1 MRYPQIAA
9 AVAAILSTAAMGAAA
24 ASTST
29 EGARL
34 TKPTQ
39 PHTTNGTSNGPDAA
53 TAQGYTNQVYIGGS
67 SAAAGGLLTYFE
79 SANFCAAG
87 YYTEFDT
94 DVTATNYPD
103 FRAVSCASTVAASGL
118 SAGTQVTVYVR
129 PEGGSVIGVLGVYNS
144 SAATPIQVKEMNL
157 ANAGC
162 SGSTTK
168 WTCNTGNATI
178 GGTAA
183 ANGSSDTWGVTT
195 PSSVTPVYLNI
206 GIADLEPDVFGN
218 PATGATKHIPGG
230 GNMDPILSGAYNFLG
245 NDVSANNL
253 KTVLTQNR
261 ILQQVFGYI
270 ASKNLNFGATA
281 DLPRETLA
289 AIFSGTVTDWNKVN
303 RSDHSGPVAATSTP
317 IVVCNREV
325 GSGTRAETDIWLTG
339 DGCETTYSPTV
350 LKEVAGHAVTAGTVT
365 ITEPADNYQTLAEM
379 DCVNGV
385 NNAIG
390 YVSIDNFS
398 KITATVAPS
407 YPNTQSLTVDGVIV
421 NSLNAAI
428 GLYSDTFEAFVTE
441 SANDAGNGTIADNI
455 YSNMVTALQ
464 TAATTTNSAHV
475 NAIPGIGGNVTG
487 YPPISNQS
495 KGVYV
500 SNFTRQGNSC
510 SPLQKQN

>member
-9 AVAAILSTAAMGAAA
+9 AVAAVLSATAIGAAA
-24 ASTST
+24 AGTSH
-29 EGARL
+29 EGANL
-34 TKPTQ
+34 TRPTQ

-79 SANFCAAG
+79 STNFCTAG

-118 SAGTQVTVYVR
+118 SAGTQVTIYVR

-168 WTCNTGNATI
+168 WTCNAGNATI

-195 PSSVTPVYLNI
+195 ANSVTAVTLNV

-218 PATGATKHIPGG
+218 PSTGATKHIPGG
-230 GNMDPILSGAYNFLG
+230 GNMDPISAGDYNFLG
-245 NDVSANNL
+245 NDVTANNL
-253 KTVLTQNR
+253 KTNLTQNI
-261 ILQQVFGYI
+261 ILQQVFGFI
-270 ASKNLNFGATA
+270 ASKNLNFGTHP
-281 DLPRETLA
+281 DLPRETIA
-289 AIFSGTVTDWNKVN
+289 NIFNGSVTDWNKVN
-303 RSDHSGPVAATSTP
+303 RSDGSGPVAATATP

-325 GSGTRAETDIWLTG
+325 GSGTRAQADVWLTG
-339 DGCETTYSPTV
+339 DGCETTYAPTV
-350 LKEVAGHAVTAGTVT
+350 LKEVGGHAVTAGTVT

-407 YPNTQSLTVDGVIV
+407 YPNTQSLTVDGVTP
-421 NSLNAAI
+421 SSFNAAI
-428 GLYSDTFEAFVTE
+428 GLYSDTFEAWLTE
-441 SANDAGNGTIADNI
+441 SANDAGNGTLADNI
-455 YSNMVTALQ
+455 YTPMVNALQ
-464 TAATTTNSAHV
+464 AAATTTNAAHI
-475 NAIPGIGGNVTG
+475 NAIPGKNGNVTG
-487 YPPISNQS
+487 YPPASNQS